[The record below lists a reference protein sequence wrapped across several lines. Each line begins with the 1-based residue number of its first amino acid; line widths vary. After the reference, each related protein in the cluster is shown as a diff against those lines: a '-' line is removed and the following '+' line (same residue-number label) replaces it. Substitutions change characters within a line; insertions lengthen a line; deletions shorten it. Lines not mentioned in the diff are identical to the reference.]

1 MQYSKLSVAL
11 SLLPFTLGQDYGGS
25 GSSGTKSSST
35 AVAAAASTTASA
47 SGSIHTVKVGDG
59 GLVFSPDSMSAAI
72 GDTVEFHFFP
82 ATHSVAQSSFAAP
95 CAPLNDTSFF
105 SGGVRT
111 ASGEN
116 EQTFSITINDTKP
129 IWYYCG
135 FPGHCGAGMAGVIN
149 PPADGSKT
157 IAQYVA
163 AAANVS
169 ATVAPSKVQGGTL
182 GPAKAQSSGS
192 ATASTTTSASPTA
205 SGNAAVEARGGLSW
219 TMFALTGVAAMG
231 FGGLIV

>member
-1 MQYSKLSVAL
+1 MYSKTSVVL
-11 SLLPFTLGQDYGGS
+11 SLLPLTLAQYGYGD
-25 GSSGTKSSST
+25 SSKSST
-35 AVAAAASTTASA
+35 TVEAAAASTTASS
-47 SGSIHTVKVGDG
+47 SGPIHTVKVGDG
-59 GLVFSPDSMSAAI
+59 GLTFDPNSLTASV

-105 SGGVRT
+105 SGGFKT

-116 EQTFSITINDTKP
+116 EQTFSITVNDTKP

-149 PPADGSKT
+149 PPADGSRT
-157 IAQYVA
+157 IEQYQA

-169 ATVAPSKVQGGTL
+169 QTVAPTKVQGGTV

-192 ATASTTTSASPTA
+192 STSSTSSSASPTS
-205 SGNAAVEARGGLSW
+205 SGSAAVEARGAVSW
-219 TMFALTGVAAMG
+219 SLFALTGVAALG